1 MHKSDLSSA
10 DDIIDGMT
18 KRKRKFPYYRG
29 QSLSPATTIKSKKL
43 EKVNNSKQIKMSS
56 NSCPP
61 RYHGKIQ
68 NVFFLFICSC
78 M

>member
-10 DDIIDGMT
+10 DDIDGMT
-18 KRKRKFPYYRG
+18 KRKRKCPYYRG
-29 QSLSPATTIKSKKL
+29 QSLSPVTTIKSVKL

-61 RYHGKIQ
+61 RYQGKIQ
-68 NVFFLFICSC
+68 NIFLFICSF